1 VNSGL
6 SGGDHGS
13 EACGSRGHRRN
24 GRHDGGAL
32 VGPLVGLPKLAI
44 GELLSSS
51 LAVSVV
57 ILRVGPVGG
66 WLIHGIVGIALA
78 LLYGAV
84 FATRLPGPPAARG
97 ALYGILVFL
106 LAQLVFMPAVGA
118 GVFSRGD
125 PGLLVGSFI
134 GHLVYG
140 ALVGAIYGEPRTA
153 TLAAA

>member
-1 VNSGL
+1 MDLKRAVAAGIAGTAVMTVVL
-6 SGGDHGS
+6 LW
-13 EACGSRGHRRN
+13 A
-24 GRHDGGAL
+24 
-32 VGPLVGLPKLAI
+32 PLVGLPKLAI

-57 ILRVGPVGG
+57 ILRVGPIGG

-84 FATRLPGPPAARG
+84 FATRLPGPPATRG
-97 ALYGILVFL
+97 SLYGILVFL

>member
-1 VNSGL
+1 MDLKRAVAAGIAGTAVMTVVL
-6 SGGDHGS
+6 LW
-13 EACGSRGHRRN
+13 A
-24 GRHDGGAL
+24 
-32 VGPLVGLPKLAI
+32 PLVGLPKLAI

-66 WLIHGIVGIALA
+66 WLIHGIVGITLA
-78 LLYGAV
+78 LLYGAI
-84 FATRLPGPPAARG
+84 FAVRLPGPPAARG
-97 ALYGILVFL
+97 ALYGSLVFL

-125 PGLLVGSFI
+125 PGLLVGSFV

>member
-1 VNSGL
+1 MNLKRAVAAGVAGTAVMTVL
-6 SGGDHGS
+6 LLW
-13 EACGSRGHRRN
+13 A
-24 GRHDGGAL
+24 
-32 VGPLVGLPKLAI
+32 PLVGLPKLAI
-44 GELLSSS
+44 GELLSTF

-57 ILRVGPVGG
+57 VLRVGPVGG
-66 WLIHGIVGIALA
+66 WLIHGLVGIGLA
-78 LLYGAV
+78 VLYGAI
-84 FATRLPGPPAARG
+84 FAARLPGPPAARG

-125 PGLLVGSFI
+125 PGMLVGSFI

-153 TLAAA
+153 MLAAA